1 MGVSVGPNL
10 AASLRPEFRDLATHD
25 GMGGG
30 LGRFFPWEARPKN
43 EQRTTVSQTEILVE
57 YGCLKTPLRRAT
69 CRIRHGGIRH
79 VARWKNQPRVDAE
92 IDGGVG
98 GGVQLPADVDSGR
111 PGCPDRHHRP

>member
-1 MGVSVGPNL
+1 M
-10 AASLRPEFRDLATHD
+10 ATRD

-30 LGRFFPWEARPKN
+30 LVRNFSQEGGPKN
-43 EQRTTVSQTEILVE
+43 EHKTAKGVAEILAE

-92 IDGGVG
+92 IDGGDVRQ
-98 GGVQLPADVDSGR
+98 VELLDDVDSGR
-111 PGCPDRHHRP
+111 LGRPPRRHRP